1 MVCVLDGNMLGYG
14 WMEIVSSIVKDQLNR
29 FIIEMGDSAMKKKI
43 IISGIAAVLVIGSV
57 VFCFAVKGDGTQPAE
72 VAQTVTEAVATPSIE
87 VTQETTEEVSPEVV
101 EEVPEVA
108 EEPEV
113 VEEAPEVQETSE
125 EVSSIVDVAETSE
138 EVSEDAGVSTQ
149 TEEVKPVEPKQEEVK
164 PAETKPVET
173 QPQQAKTEP
182 NVNQISTDE
191 ASQALINQ
199 ILADGGTWG
208 VPSSTS
214 TLGECPS
221 SGGAAAQI
229 IVE

>member
-1 MVCVLDGNMLGYG
+1 
-14 WMEIVSSIVKDQLNR
+14 MEIVSSIVKDQLNR
-29 FIIEMGDSAMKKKI
+29 FIIEMGDFAMKKKTI

-57 VFCFAVKGDGTQPAE
+57 VFCFAVKGDSAQPAE

-101 EEVPEVA
+101 EEVPKVEVA
-108 EEPEV
+108 EEPKVIEEV
-113 VEEAPEVQETSE
+113 PEVQETTE
-125 EVSSIVDVAETSE
+125 EVSSIVEVAETTE
-138 EVSEDAGVSTQ
+138 EDKDAGVSTQ

-173 QPQQAKTEP
+173 QPAESKPEP

-191 ASQALINQ
+191 ASQALIAQ
-199 ILADGGTWG
+199 LKADGAIWG
-208 VPSSTS
+208 DTPATS
-214 TLGECPS
+214 TLGDYVPS
-221 SGGAAAQI
+221 ADVAAAASQI

>member
-1 MVCVLDGNMLGYG
+1 
-14 WMEIVSSIVKDQLNR
+14 MEIVSPIVKAQLNR
-29 FIIEMGDSAMKKKI
+29 FIIEIGDFAMKKKTI
-43 IISGIAAVLVIGSV
+43 IISGMAAVLVIGSV

-72 VAQTVTEAVATPSIE
+72 VAQTVTEAVATPTIAISE
-87 VTQETTEEVSPEVV
+87 ETSSEVSEPEV
-101 EEVPEVA
+101 EAA

-113 VEEAPEVQETSE
+113 VEEAPVVEETSE
-125 EVSSIVDVAETSE
+125 EGSIVDVAETSE

-149 TEEVKPVEPKQEEVK
+149 KEEVSSEQVAEPKPEEVK

-173 QPQQAKTEP
+173 QPQQTKTEP

-199 ILADGGTWG
+199 ILADGGVLGGNPTN
-208 VPSSTS
+208 S

-221 SGGAAAQI
+221 VGGASLNV

>member
-1 MVCVLDGNMLGYG
+1 
-14 WMEIVSSIVKDQLNR
+14 MEIVSSIVKDQLNR
-29 FIIEMGDSAMKKKI
+29 FIIEMGVFAMKKKTI

-72 VAQTVTEAVATPSIE
+72 VAQTVTEAVATPTIE
-87 VTQETTEEVSPEVV
+87 VTQETSEEVSEPEV
-101 EEVPEVA
+101 EVA

-113 VEEAPEVQETSE
+113 VEETTEVEETSRE
-125 EVSSIVDVAETSE
+125 GSIVDVAETTE
-138 EVSEDAGVSTQ
+138 EDEDSGVSTQ
-149 TEEVKPVEPKQEEVK
+149 KEEVSSEQVAEPKQEEVK

-173 QPQQAKTEP
+173 QPQQTKTEP

-199 ILADGGTWG
+199 ILADGAIWG
-208 VPSSTS
+208 DTPSTS
-214 TLGECPS
+214 TAHGFES
-221 SGGAAAQI
+221 SGGASLNI

>member
-1 MVCVLDGNMLGYG
+1 
-14 WMEIVSSIVKDQLNR
+14 MEIVSSIVKDQLNR
-29 FIIEMGDSAMKKKI
+29 FIIEMRDFAMKKKTI

-57 VFCFAVKGDGTQPAE
+57 VFCFAVKGDSTQPAD
-72 VAQTVTEAVATPSIE
+72 VAQTVTEAVATPTIE
-87 VTQETTEEVSPEVV
+87 VTQETSEEVSSEPEEA
-101 EEVPEVA
+101 EEVPEVEVA

-113 VEEAPEVQETSE
+113 VEEVPEVQETTE
-125 EVSSIVDVAETSE
+125 EVSSIVEVAETSP

-164 PAETKPVET
+164 PAETKPVEA
-173 QPQQAKTEP
+173 QPQQTKTEP
-182 NVNQISTDE
+182 NVNQISTDQAVAE
-191 ASQALINQ
+191 ALARLDALG
-199 ILADGGTWG
+199 AEDGI
-208 VPSSTS
+208 PHSTS

>member
-1 MVCVLDGNMLGYG
+1 
-14 WMEIVSSIVKDQLNR
+14 MEIVSSIVKDQLNR
-29 FIIEMGDSAMKKKI
+29 FIIEMGDSSMKKKTI

-57 VFCFAVKGDGTQPAE
+57 VFCFAVKGDSTQPAD
-72 VAQTVTEAVATPSIE
+72 VTQTVTEAVATPTIE
-87 VTQETTEEVSPEVV
+87 IPEEVVEEPEVV
-101 EEVPEVA
+101 EEVPEVEVA

-113 VEEAPEVQETSE
+113 VEETPEVEETSS
-125 EVSSIVDVAETSE
+125 EVSIVEVAETTE
-138 EVSEDAGVSTQ
+138 ESEDAGVSTQ
-149 TEEVKPVEPKQEEVK
+149 KEEVSSEQVAEPKQEEVK
-164 PAETKPVET
+164 PAETKPVEA
-173 QPQQAKTEP
+173 QPQQTKTEP

-214 TLGECPS
+214 TAHGFES
-221 SGGAAAQI
+221 SGGASLNI